1 MPVDNIKSLL
11 VRGKERRAKER
22 KQYAKWYET

>member
-1 MPVDNIKSLL
+1 MQVDHIKRLM